1 MICVPLLSFIGC
13 FYLVLSFIVY
23 VLSSFIGNFYLV
35 LSFYVYVCC
44 NASKYYDL
52 QGLIMSK

>member
-1 MICVPLLSFIGC
+1 MINVPLLSFIGC

-44 NASKYYDL
+44 NASKYY
-52 QGLIMSK
+52 GA